1 MEMVRSTDE
10 QLPETIEAH
19 YLNACLN
26 MQGEQEEQKVQGLVR
41 ELDVALT
48 TLSGKNTVIEE
59 LNREVESLQS
69 LVKRLEQRNSQLQY
83 KDSSTTDPERYF
95 QYQELC
101 DSLVREQ
108 LRLKKKL
115 DIAERKNQGLVEQ
128 IEELRQLMQA
138 KTHLENNIDK
148 ALTEK
153 QDENMICA
161 RKTKTQT
168 EVGSGH
174 GSSERS
180 PLQELNF

>member
-41 ELDVALT
+41 ELEVAFT

-59 LNREVESLQS
+59 LNREVESLRS

-101 DSLVREQ
+101 DSLVRYG
-108 LRLKKKL
+108 
-115 DIAERKNQGLVEQ
+115 DILHILRKN
-128 IEELRQLMQA
+128 IELS
-138 KTHLENNIDK
+138 N
-148 ALTEK
+148 EK
-153 QDENMICA
+153 QELLVVQFSWRYSKRFQLC
-161 RKTKTQT
+161 TQM
-168 EVGSGH
+168 SIFC
-174 GSSERS
+174 SSLCIKIKQS
-180 PLQELNF
+180 PLQKFDFS

>member
-41 ELDVALT
+41 ELEVALT

-59 LNREVESLQS
+59 LNREVESLRS

-101 DSLVREQ
+101 DSLVSQTILYVPLLVIQTRYC
-108 LRLKKKL
+108 LLISTRAMKILFSLVMGIVKSATGVL
-115 DIAERKNQGLVEQ
+115 ARVRAQGNL
-128 IEELRQLMQA
+128 
-138 KTHLENNIDK
+138 
-148 ALTEK
+148 
-153 QDENMICA
+153 
-161 RKTKTQT
+161 
-168 EVGSGH
+168 S
-174 GSSERS
+174 
-180 PLQELNF
+180 